1 MVGSQLRKPCD
12 QVNKV
17 TVKRMR
23 LFVNSCESLER
34 ALKRQAKHCGR
45 KISNHSAGAED
56 SVVRDRAGESEATL
70 QSFVNFLHASLDMEC
85 TTMMFNIRKHLD
97 QKQWTQAVRAITCD
111 SSTEL
116 SGPAKQLYVYHTANS
131 TDMVDLLIQTAFSG
145 SLRLTLASNWARAAH
160 RKRWVQPLQHIAHS
174 RVRPPAVISLK
185 HASQR
190 HSRDVFPQIFARA
203 LGRSSAA

>member
-1 MVGSQLRKPCD
+1 MVFHFNMAFSFRARLAEMVGSQLRKPCD

-34 ALKRQAKHCGR
+34 ALKQQAKHCGR

-116 SGPAKQLYVYHTANS
+116 SGPAKQLYVYHTANN

-160 RKRWVQPLQHIAHS
+160 RKRWNCRAEGALPLCLWSA
-174 RVRPPAVISLK
+174 L
-185 HASQR
+185 
-190 HSRDVFPQIFARA
+190 RA
-203 LGRSSAA
+203 NLPICLR